1 MCYPRFAR
9 RLQRRVTGSE
19 ALRVP
24 SAAYYPDSMVATSLP
39 PAGDPKTL
47 YILDI
52 SGYVFRAFHA
62 LPPMNNSR
70 GEPTNA
76 SLGVTSMVM
85 KLVAE
90 RKPALFAVAMD
101 SRTPSFRHRIYDK
114 YKANRP
120 PAPPELKVQM
130 SRVQE
135 IVEALSISVFQQDGV
150 EADDVIASLVR
161 RAREAGLKA
170 VVVSADKDLLQL
182 VGDGVWMLDSMRD
195 KVYGRDEVVEK
206 MGVPPEQ
213 VRDLLALTGDSSD
226 NIPGVPSVGPKT
238 AVTLLTEHG
247 DLDGIYAAVESI
259 TRKALQQKLI
269 EHRDD
274 AYLSQKLAT
283 LDADVPVT
291 LEEGALAY
299 TGGDPARLGALFREL
314 EFTRLLTQLGASGEK
329 ASVTVDQEAA
339 TVEPTLPVAV
349 VTEARQLE
357 AFVKDAKADG
367 RVALY
372 TVLDEPRAVKAQ
384 LVGIALA
391 YGVVAQRSAYVP
403 FGHLALGSPA
413 QLPVADALTLLS
425 PLLTGTA
432 VTRHC
437 HDSKRDITTLAISG
451 VELGEVTIDTMLASY
466 VLDAESHAHTLKDLA
481 REVLHESLVV
491 EGDLY
496 ATGKNAMQAS
506 ARPVDEIANIAGR
519 AAATLMRCAPI
530 LEAKLVATDGKRVLD
545 EIEQPLVRILS
556 RMERTGIRVDA
567 SVLQALSSQV
577 AGELVSLEAK
587 CKALAGKDFNVGS
600 PRQLEAILFDDLGL
614 PVVKRTKTARSTDA
628 DVLEELAIVH
638 PLPAAILDHR
648 QLAKLKNTYLDALPR
663 EIQPKTQ
670 RIHTDFRQAVA
681 ATGRLSSTDPNLQN
695 IPIRTELGRK
705 IRDAFIPEA
714 GWEILSAD
722 YSQIE
727 LRVLAHLSHDPE
739 LVEAFSTGE
748 DVHLRT
754 ARAIFGVTTEQVT
767 REMRGQAKTV
777 NFAVIYGQ
785 TQFALA
791 RNLRIERS
799 QASAYIKAF
808 FEQYAGVKRFLDTV
822 VEEARVSGYVQTIY
836 GRRRALP
843 DLNSRDRVARQAAE
857 RVARNTP
864 IQGSAA
870 DIIKLAM
877 IGVDRAMAEQK
888 LRSRML
894 LTVHDELV
902 FEVPPDE
909 KAAMTDLVKTRMEQV
924 AKLDVPL
931 VVDHGWGTSWGQAH

>member
-1 MCYPRFAR
+1 
-9 RLQRRVTGSE
+9 
-19 ALRVP
+19 
-24 SAAYYPDSMVATSLP
+24 MVATSLP

-76 SLGVTSMVM
+76 SLGVTTMVM

-101 SRTPSFRHRIYDK
+101 SRTPSFRHGIYDK

-135 IVEALSISVFQQDGV
+135 IVEALSIAVFQRDGV

-161 RAREAGLKA
+161 RARESGLNA

-259 TRKALQQKLI
+259 TRKALKQKLI
-269 EHRDD
+269 DHRDD

-299 TGGDPARLGALFREL
+299 TGGDPTRLGALFREL
-314 EFTRLLTQLGASGEK
+314 EFTRLLTQLGAGVDDVPAPGAQA
-329 ASVTVDQEAA
+329 ASE
-339 TVEPTLPVAV
+339 EPTLPVDV
-349 VTEARQLE
+349 LTEAPQLD
-357 AFVKDAKADG
+357 AFVQAAKADG

-372 TVLDEPRAVKAQ
+372 TVLDEARAVKAQ
-384 LVGIALA
+384 LVGVALA
-391 YGVVAQRSAYVP
+391 YGAPVQRCVYVP
-403 FGHLALGSPA
+403 FGHLALGSPT

-425 PLLTGTA
+425 PLLTDAA

-437 HDSKRDITTLAISG
+437 HDSKRDITILASHGID
-451 VELGEVTIDTMLASY
+451 LGEVAVDTMLASY
-466 VLDAESHAHTLKDLA
+466 LLDAESHAHTLKDLA
-481 REVLHESLVV
+481 REVLHESLTV

-519 AAATLMRCAPI
+519 AAGALKRCAPI
-530 LEAKLVATDGKRVLD
+530 LEARLVETDGKRVLD
-545 EIEQPLVRILS
+545 EIEQPLVKILS

-577 AGELVSLEAK
+577 AGELVALEAK
-587 CKALAGKDFNVGS
+587 CKELAGKDFNVGS

-877 IGVDRAMAEQK
+877 IGVDRAMTEQK

-902 FEVPPDE
+902 FEVPPEE
-909 KAAMTDLVKTRMEQV
+909 KSVMGELVKTQMEQV

-931 VVDHGWGTSWGQAH
+931 SVDYGWGKSWGQAH